1 MVYHYY
7 IKSQC
12 SGMTKKPGKEIK
24 KNNMSS
30 TNAIYKIT
38 IKKKQNF
45 VRQIKCIYTKYIS
58 PRL

>member
-1 MVYHYY
+1 MMVYHYY

-38 IKKKQNF
+38 IKKSK
-45 VRQIKCIYTKYIS
+45 I
-58 PRL
+58 L